1 MKETAF
7 LYFHISLFAC
17 SHNTRSP
24 ASDYIRC
31 IRTRVFK
38 MQTPD
43 MLKIP
48 ESGLIHFLLYWL
60 RYKKNNGCV
69 IYYLRTASKT
79 EFRKMLAAPLQT

>member
-1 MKETAF
+1 MKETAL

-43 MLKIP
+43 MLKIL
-48 ESGLIHFLLYWL
+48 EVVFIHALRYWL
-60 RYKKNNGCV
+60 CEDLGCKCAVLFAQYVNN
-69 IYYLRTASKT
+69 I
-79 EFRKMLAAPLQT
+79 Q